1 MKVYYFLLGLI
12 LSILVFVPKI
22 QADSE
27 RAYQD
32 YLYQFDLY
40 RQKNS
45 EFTVAKNEYEK
56 FKSLTSQ
63 TTALEKTTAMLSQRD
78 LLLRAYLLLL
88 NEKLNEDRGLQTTE
102 KSTFQTL
109 IGNEVTFLDGHSKL
123 VQSIG
128 SLEDADNVSRD
139 LESHNAVLQAS
150 IRQTII
156 GISLGTL
163 AVLSRQFDIVFADA
177 KAIISSNRGTFTPQ
191 KQSTIDRWI
200 LQIQNVRS
208 LYQQKIDTI
217 NSQNSQIKGTSIDS
231 QDELFRTMKKDLAQA
246 RQYLSEGSSFIGELL
261 AALRFQD

>member
-1 MKVYYFLLGLI
+1 MNVYNFLLALI
-12 LSILVFVPKI
+12 LSVLVFVPKI

-27 RAYQD
+27 RAYKD
-32 YLYQFDLY
+32 YLYQFDVY

-63 TTALEKTTAMLSQRD
+63 ATALEKTTAMLSQRD
-78 LLLRAYLLLL
+78 LLIRAYLLLL
-88 NEKLNEDRGLQTTE
+88 NEKLNEDRGLNLTD
-102 KSTFQTL
+102 KSTYQTL

-123 VQSIG
+123 VTSIG
-128 SLEDADNVSRD
+128 SLEDANNVSRD

-150 IRQTII
+150 IRQTIT

-163 AVLSRQFDIVFADA
+163 AVLSRQFDTVFADS
-177 KAIISSNRGTFTPQ
+177 KAIISNNRGTFGPQ
-191 KQSTIDRWI
+191 KQATIDRWI

-208 LYQQKIDTI
+208 LYQQKIDNITR
-217 NSQNSQIKGTSIDS
+217 QNSQLKGTSIDS
-231 QDELFRTMKKDLAQA
+231 QDELFRTMKNDLGQA

-261 AALRFQD
+261 ASLRFQN

>member
-1 MKVYYFLLGLI
+1 MKVYYFALI
-12 LSILVFVPKI
+12 LIFSILAFVPKI
-22 QADSE
+22 KADSE
-27 RAYQD
+27 RAYKD
-32 YLYQFDLY
+32 YLYQFDVY

-63 TTALEKTTAMLSQRD
+63 ATALEKTTAMLSQRD

-88 NEKLNEDRGLQTTE
+88 NEKINEERGLNLVD
-102 KSTFQTL
+102 KSTYQAL
-109 IGNEVTFLDGHSKL
+109 IGSEVTFLDGHSNL
-123 VQSIG
+123 VTSIG
-128 SLEDADNVSRD
+128 SLEDANDVSKD

-163 AVLSRQFDIVFADA
+163 SSLTRQFDTVFADA
-177 KAIISSNRGTFTPQ
+177 KAIISNNRGTFGPQ
-191 KQSTIDRWI
+191 KQATIDRWI

-208 LYQQKIDTI
+208 LYQQKIDSI
-217 NSQNSQIKGTSIDS
+217 NRLNSQMKGTSIDA
-231 QDELFRTMKKDLAQA
+231 QDELFRTTKNDLAQA

-261 AALRFQD
+261 GSLRFQN